1 MFFSVRKNMR
11 ASLKSKCDFD
21 SWSDFMFEYDFCYDD
36 ILSSSVVIKDG
47 IFFDDERFSFESYWE
62 NGFNHYERLFYS
74 TGNGEK
80 APFSGIL
87 YELYP
92 NGRISGYSFYK
103 DGYQEGQNVDY
114 YDNGVLSKY
123 SNFNRLNSNVLII
136 KWFRNGT
143 ISEVMELTD
152 HGRRKKYVV
161 YDENRNIIKQ
171 GEI

>member
-1 MFFSVRKNMR
+1 
-11 ASLKSKCDFD
+11 
-21 SWSDFMFEYDFCYDD
+21 MFEYDFCYDD

-47 IFFDDERFSFESYWE
+47 IFFDHEIFSFESYWE
-62 NGFNHYERLFYS
+62 NGFNH
-74 TGNGEK
+74 
-80 APFSGIL
+80 
-87 YELYP
+87 
-92 NGRISGYSFYK
+92 YK

-152 HGRRKKYVV
+152 HGRHKKYVV